1 MSKMDTIY
9 DYVVSQQNTQDEED
23 SWVDNYEVCK
33 YKETYY
39 KAGVDDEAFI
49 MLNSK
54 DIPKVNFNYYE
65 WTSDKSWIDYV
76 SISSKNLSMLNDF
89 AYKLENINPSV
100 GINILQKILQKF
112 PNRVVAYLNLA
123 DSYWVIGNQDLA
135 KENYKKYV
143 ELMKSQ
149 NKDLKKI
156 PKEVLERIK

>member
-1 MSKMDTIY
+1 
-9 DYVVSQQNTQDEED
+9 
-23 SWVDNYEVCK
+23 
-33 YKETYY
+33 
-39 KAGVDDEAFI
+39 
-49 MLNSK
+49 
-54 DIPKVNFNYYE
+54 
-65 WTSDKSWIDYV
+65 
-76 SISSKNLSMLNDF
+76 MLNDF